1 MTEPINLASAI
12 LRVCVERHRQDRLHP
27 RESGGITFTE
37 EK

>member
-12 LRVCVERHRQDRLHP
+12 LWVCVERHRQDLLHP